1 MINVSYTRIVNQS
14 QSCQPLL
21 TDSIPIVSCH
31 NRDRREHANLLV
43 NVSYSDRQP
52 IPIPILWA
60 TPDSLHMQNW
70 SRPSRA
76 AFHLFVQSI
85 KSDHE
90 GHSILAFRIFWYLW
104 NNQVCKIVWYVMDQE
119 GGWFDHAK
127 VIFQLFTS
135 SGESLV
141 SQWHEGHALVT
152 LIFKVQKLNLYTS
165 QLRFSSLKS
174 CFKRQY

>member
-1 MINVSYTRIVNQS
+1 MI
-14 QSCQPLL
+14 
-21 TDSIPIVSCH
+21 
-31 NRDRREHANLLV
+31 
-43 NVSYSDRQP
+43 NVSYSDRQL

-85 KSDHE
+85 KSNHE

-165 QLRFSSLKS
+165 QLSFSSLKS
-174 CFKRQY
+174 CFKRKYWIRKLEIFDECFLRPVDLEYGHFILMGPGSPKEANFPW

>member
-1 MINVSYTRIVNQS
+1 MINVSYTQIVNQS

-31 NRDRREHANLLV
+31 NRDRREHVNLLV

-85 KSDHE
+85 KSNHE

-119 GGWFDHAK
+119 DDLIMQRSFSNYLRAPGKALWVSDTKDTLWWHW
-127 VIFQLFTS
+127 S
-135 SGESLV
+135 S
-141 SQWHEGHALVT
+141 
-152 LIFKVQKLNLYTS
+152 
-165 QLRFSSLKS
+165 KS
-174 CFKRQY
+174 RN